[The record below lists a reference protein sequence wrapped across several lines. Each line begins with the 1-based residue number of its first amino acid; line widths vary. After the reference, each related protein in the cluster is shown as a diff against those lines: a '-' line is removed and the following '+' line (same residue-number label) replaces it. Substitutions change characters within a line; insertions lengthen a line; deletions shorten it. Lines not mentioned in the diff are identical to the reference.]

1 MARLITGGC
10 LCGGVRYEYAGE
22 LGAAGYCHCSDCRK
36 ISGSAFGVS
45 VAAAAA
51 EFRIVKGVPK
61 GFTKTGDSGR
71 QVTRYFCPDCGSPLY
86 TLPPLHPDRVFI
98 KAGSLDDPTLVA
110 PSREA
115 WTTSRVSWAEI
126 APGLTRYEKG
136 RV

>member
-1 MARLITGGC
+1 MRPGGC
-10 LCGGVRYEYAGE
+10 QCGAVRFTVSKDKLFCYA
-22 LGAAGYCHCSDCRK
+22 CHCSQCQK
-36 ISGSAFGVS
+36 QSASAFGLS
-45 VAAAAA
+45 VPVRQAQFKV
-51 EFRIVKGVPK
+51 EGTLNYWSRSTF
-61 GFTKTGDSGR
+61 SGGR
-71 QVTRYFCPDCGSPLY
+71 TDCYFCPDCGSPLY